1 MTNLQSS
8 RPGERNAE
16 QAITVLKRGS
26 YLLKYGR
33 RGKPKFCP
41 FQLSKDETAII
52 WYSGRKEKQLRL
64 SQVSRI
70 IPGQRTAT
78 FQRYPQPE
86 KEYQSFSLIYGKG
99 SLDVQICKDK
109 DEAEI
114 WFVALKA
121 LTSQGNFQK
130 WRTGIGIDCTSS
142 DNSSTLT
149 ERNSE
154 SILSSSSCD
163 TKNEDR
169 LHRQIVPI
177 PFERPPQKRLGRV
190 FSDFLLYNEAGQCST
205 QRELVT
211 SSHSPQPQENVGDL
225 YGKISIDTSRV
236 SFSSAISSSCSVES
250 SLEDNVTS
258 SDIFIWGEGTEDGL
272 LGGGVHRI
280 GESVFPR
287 KDTLLPRVLDSTL
300 VLDAQ
305 NIACGDEHAV
315 LITRQGEIFSWG
327 VDSGGRLGH
336 GVEADVSTPKPI
348 NTLSGQNIVSIACGE
363 YHTCA
368 VTLSGDLYTWG
379 DGIHNFGLLGHG
391 TEVSHWTPRKVRGQ
405 MEGIHVTSIS
415 CGPWHSAAIA
425 LGGEL
430 FTFGDGTFGALGHG
444 DRCSTNVPM
453 EVETLKGLRVINVSC
468 GFWHTAAIIEVPYE
482 SSSSNVSST
491 RKLFTWGNG
500 DEGQLGHGD
509 KLSRLVPCCVSV
521 STDTNFCQVACG
533 HSITVGLTTR
543 GQIYAMG
550 SADCGKLGSPG
561 SASTLPLRIE
571 GKIKSSFIVE
581 ISCGSHH
588 VVALTSKSEV
598 FTWGKGRNGQLGHG
612 DNADRNTPTLVE
624 ALKDKLVKR
633 VICGNN
639 FTAAICLHKRM
650 CVADRSICSGCHNP
664 FNFRRKR
671 HNCYNCGLVFCSTC
685 SNKKSFKASLAPN
698 RKKPYR
704 VCEDCF
710 RKLNKG
716 LDLSSRPPKASS
728 GYVCGDLGKIE
739 KKFSKA
745 KPRGLLSRL
754 SSFDSFRRSDSG
766 LSKKNQKLNSSS
778 NHNSHF
784 HSRSFEWNGSY
795 ASSPSTFEWNG
806 SLASS
811 PSTSIFDYCEKINA
825 SLGSA
830 RHSIASSPLSA
841 NSSPYHSISLAS
853 SFASVPSE
861 EVIDDSNKK
870 NDNLVEEISVLREQ
884 VEALNRR
891 SQFLAAELERTS
903 DQLKEATEFVQD
915 EAEKNYAAKEV
926 IKSLVSQ
933 LKDMAVRVPQ
943 GSSCRATD
951 SFADNMS
958 HVLSTAST

>member
-1 MTNLQSS
+1 MTDQQGSS
-8 RPGERNAE
+8 PGERNAE
-16 QAITVLKRGS
+16 QAITALKRGS

-33 RGKPKFCP
+33 RGKPKFCH
-41 FQLSKDETAII
+41 FQLSKDETTII
-52 WYSGRKEKQLRL
+52 WYPGRKEKQLRL

-70 IPGQRTAT
+70 IPGQRT
-78 FQRYPQPE
+78 
-86 KEYQSFSLIYGKG
+86 
-99 SLDVQICKDK
+99 QICKDK

-130 WRTGIGIDCTSS
+130 WRTGIGIDSMSS
-142 DNSSTLT
+142 DNSRTLT
-149 ERNSE
+149 GRNSE

-169 LHRQIVPI
+169 LHCQIVPI
-177 PFERPPQKRLGRV
+177 PFERPPQKRPGRV
-190 FSDFLLYNEAGQCST
+190 FSDFLLYNAAGQCSR
-205 QRELVT
+205 QIEFVT

-225 YGKISIDTSRV
+225 NGKISTDTSRV
-236 SFSSAISSSCSVES
+236 SFSSAISSSCSVGS

-272 LGGGVHRI
+272 LGGGVHGI
-280 GESVFPR
+280 GGSVFPR
-287 KDTLLPRVLDSTL
+287 KDAFLPMVLESNL

-305 NIACGDEHAV
+305 NIACGNEHAV

-327 VDSGGRLGH
+327 VGSGGLLGH
-336 GVEADVSTPKPI
+336 GVEADVSSPKLI
-348 NTLSGQNIVSIACGE
+348 NTLSGLNIVSIACGE

-391 TEVSHWTPRKVRGQ
+391 TEVSHWTPRKIRGQ
-405 MEGIHVTSIS
+405 MEGIHVISVS

-425 LGGEL
+425 SGGEL

-468 GFWHTAAIIEVPYE
+468 GFWHTAAIIEVPCE

-533 HSITVGLTTR
+533 HSITVCLTTC

-550 SADCGKLGSPG
+550 SADCSQLESPRDAG
-561 SASTLPLRIE
+561 TLPLRIE
-571 GKIKSSFIVE
+571 GKIKNSFIEE

-639 FTAAICLHKRM
+639 FTAAICHHKRIF
-650 CVADRSICSGCHNP
+650 VADRSSCSSCDKS

-685 SNKKSFKASLAPN
+685 SNEKSFKASFAPN

-704 VCEDCF
+704 VCEGCF

-716 LDLSSRPPKASS
+716 LDLSSRPPKASC
-728 GYVCGDLGKIE
+728 GKVCGDLGKIKE
-739 KKFSKA
+739 KESSKA
-745 KPRGLLSRL
+745 KSRGLLSRL
-754 SSFDSFRRSDSG
+754 SFFDSFRLSDSG
-766 LSKKNQKLNSSS
+766 LSKKNQKLHSSS

-784 HSRSFEWNGSY
+784 HSRSFEWNGSH
-795 ASSPSTFEWNG
+795 
-806 SLASS
+806 ASS

-825 SLGSA
+825 SLPGSA

-861 EVIDDSNKK
+861 EEIDDSNQR
-870 NDNLVEEISVLREQ
+870 NDNLAEEISVLREQ
-884 VEALNRR
+884 VEALTHRT
-891 SQFLAAELERTS
+891 QFLAAELERTS
-903 DQLKEATEFVQD
+903 DQLEEAMEFVQD
-915 EAEKNYAAKEV
+915 EAEKNNAAKEV
-926 IKSLVSQ
+926 IKCLVRQ
-933 LKDMAVRVPQ
+933 LKAMAVRLPQ

-951 SFADNMS
+951 PFADNMS